1 MISDQEASCWSLE
14 IGCAKALQ
22 GGTNSGLSTG
32 DCSLWKQA
40 DLNSPTRDVTAR
52 CSLVWP
58 LPVFGY
64 VAEHN
69 EKKCES
75 KCNPGWQDSLYLF
88 ACMCVCARLSH
99 LLFSAFAASCAAS
112 WTPCVALRRSWLLR
126 TPAVQQT
133 QTADKRPSRCQWPS
147 RRTPGNH
154 KVKPIYIVNQ

>member
-14 IGCAKALQ
+14 IDCAKALQ

-32 DCSLWKQA
+32 DCLQWKQA

-88 ACMCVCARLSH
+88 ACLCVCA
-99 LLFSAFAASCAAS
+99 F
-112 WTPCVALRRSWLLR
+112 VALTILCLRCFLRSLMNSLCCLETKLTAAYSSSAANTNSR
-126 TPAVQQT
+126 
-133 QTADKRPSRCQWPS
+133 QTAIQMSMAF
-147 RRTPGNH
+147 T
-154 KVKPIYIVNQ
+154 

>member
-1 MISDQEASCWSLE
+1 MISDQEAGCWPLE
-14 IGCAKALQ
+14 IGCGKALQ
-22 GGTNSGLSTG
+22 GGTNGGLSTG

-40 DLNSPTRDVTAR
+40 DLNSPTRDVTAS

-88 ACMCVCARLSH
+88 ACMCVCFCRTYYSLPSMLAQPH
-99 LLFSAFAASCAAS
+99 ELLVLPWDEVDC
-112 WTPCVALRRSWLLR
+112 CVLQQCSKHK
-126 TPAVQQT
+126 QQT
-133 QTADKRPSRCQWPS
+133 NGHPDVNGLHVGHLGITRSNQ
-147 RRTPGNH
+147 
-154 KVKPIYIVNQ
+154 YI